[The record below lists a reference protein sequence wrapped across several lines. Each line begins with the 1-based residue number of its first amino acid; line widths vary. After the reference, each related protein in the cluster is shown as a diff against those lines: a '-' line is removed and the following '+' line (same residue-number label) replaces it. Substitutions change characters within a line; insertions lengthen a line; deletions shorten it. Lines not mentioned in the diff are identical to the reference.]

1 MTDIICAG
9 ISGVCAVAVAFIG
22 RQMSIEAKKSER
34 HSELRRRESL
44 LSLEMMDATLKL
56 SVVTANALTGGHN
69 NGNVAVARER
79 AGSAG
84 EKYEQ
89 FLRETTAYEIGK

>member
-1 MTDIICAG
+1 MTDVICAG
-9 ISGVCAVAVAFIG
+9 ISGICAVAVAVIG
-22 RQMSIEAKKSER
+22 GQMSAAAKRSER

-69 NGNVAVARER
+69 NGNVAIARQR
-79 AGSAG
+79 AGDAG
-84 EKYEQ
+84 DKYER
-89 FLRETTAYEIGK
+89 FLRETTAYEVGK